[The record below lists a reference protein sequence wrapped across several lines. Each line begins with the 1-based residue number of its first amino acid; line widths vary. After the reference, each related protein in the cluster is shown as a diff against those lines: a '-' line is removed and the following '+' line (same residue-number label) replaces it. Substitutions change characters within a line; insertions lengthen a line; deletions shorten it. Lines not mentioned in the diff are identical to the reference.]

1 LPENVSIYI
10 EEDTMKELN
19 EEPREDERVGAEDCS
34 RRSILLGSAALLV
47 GGIAGRISNAYAA
60 PEPAC
65 APAPPLPWKWPKLDP
80 LEAGTRAYQSYLKF
94 KG

>member
-1 LPENVSIYI
+1 MSNNKNQGKDLAEGVGDRPSEVPEY
-10 EEDTMKELN
+10 
-19 EEPREDERVGAEDCS
+19 S
-34 RRSILLGSAALLV
+34 RRSILLGSAALLA
-47 GGIAGRISNAYAA
+47 GGLAGRASNAFAV

-80 LEAGTRAYQSYLKF
+80 LEAGTRAYENYLKN

>member
-1 LPENVSIYI
+1 MDELREQSSEDRK
-10 EEDTMKELN
+10 EEGKG
-19 EEPREDERVGAEDCS
+19 PADCS
-34 RRSILLGSAALLV
+34 RRSILLGSAAFLV
-47 GGIAGRISNAYAA
+47 GGLAGRIGSAYAA

-80 LEAGTRAYQSYLKF
+80 LEAGTRAYQNYLKN

>member
-1 LPENVSIYI
+1 MN
-10 EEDTMKELN
+10 ELN
-19 EEPREDERVGAEDCS
+19 EEPGKDAGEGAGGCS
-34 RRSILLGSAALLV
+34 RRSILLGSAALLA
-47 GGIAGRISNAYAA
+47 GGIAGRISSAYAV

-65 APAPPLPWKWPKLDP
+65 APAPPLPWPWPKLDP